1 MNLVSAVPSALKT
14 LAQTQRVVRNEF
26 PEMLRRLQSVPRVLK
41 QARDTQVGTTP
52 HDVVLTHGTFKLLRY
67 RRETPALH
75 AEPVLFCYALVNRPY
90 ILDLQPDKSI
100 VRRYLERGFEVYMI
114 DWGVPSDADS
124 RFTMD
129 DYVSGYLHD
138 AVTYITRERNC
149 KNVHLLGYC
158 MGGTFSTVYAAQH
171 PERVRTLTLLASPI
185 DFSGTESLLN
195 VWTDPRYF
203 DVDKFVDIHGN
214 CPADF
219 LQMCFLYIKPIQN
232 LIEKK
237 ISLYE
242 GMTDP
247 AFVTNYFALERW
259 VTDNIPV
266 AGETFRQFVKDLY
279 QHNKLVRGEFDLGK
293 SRVDLTRVE
302 CPLLILTA
310 KNDHLVPPA
319 STEGVRACVRSRD
332 ITAMMTESGHVGL
345 VVGGKAQKVVWPAAT
360 AWLANR
366 SGSPARS
373 DSPRPA
379 SESFAASLQMEG
391 GQHGS

>member
-1 MNLVSAVPSALKT
+1 
-14 LAQTQRVVRNEF
+14 
-26 PEMLRRLQSVPRVLK
+26 
-41 QARDTQVGTTP
+41 
-52 HDVVLTHGTFKLLRY
+52 
-67 RRETPALH
+67 
-75 AEPVLFCYALVNRPY
+75 
-90 ILDLQPDKSI
+90 
-100 VRRYLERGFEVYMI
+100 
-114 DWGVPSDADS
+114 
-124 RFTMD
+124 
-129 DYVSGYLHD
+129 
-138 AVTYITRERNC
+138 
-149 KNVHLLGYC
+149 
-158 MGGTFSTVYAAQH
+158 
-171 PERVRTLTLLASPI
+171 
-185 DFSGTESLLN
+185 
-195 VWTDPRYF
+195 
-203 DVDKFVDIHGN
+203 
-214 CPADF
+214 
-219 LQMCFLYIKPIQN
+219 MCFLYIKPIQN

-379 SESFAASLQMEG
+379 SASFAASLQMEG